1 MNNLTPAQAT
11 VIAACLSAAVT
22 LLVCFFTIRSQN
34 KRHSNEMRKRD
45 EEREKAEAARDAE
58 RDKAEAVRDA
68 KLEVWMA
75 TVDKKLD
82 THNGYAERF
91 AEIGENIAVI
101 KNDIKTL
108 YKKGE

>member
-1 MNNLTPAQAT
+1 MQW
-11 VIAACLSAAVT
+11 T
-22 LLVCFFTIRSQN
+22 LRQEEV
-34 KRHSNEMRKRD
+34 MREQCYRG
-45 EEREKAEAARDAE
+45 
-58 RDKAEAVRDA
+58 AEAVRDA